1 MNTEPSLSY
10 SPLKSFFR
18 RLFRK
23 ENDSSLRETLEELIE
38 ETQELEP
45 SIASDER
52 ELLGNVLSLRDLNA
66 EDVMTPRADIVAVP
80 HTISGKDLMNL
91 MIKTQ
96 HSRLPVYRETLDEA
110 IGIVDIKDVLAW
122 CAHKNQFSIRQA
134 LKEALYVSPTMRTL
148 DLLFRMRATGN
159 KMALVVDEY
168 GGVDGIITL
177 SDLMG
182 EIIGDIQDAQETS
195 PVPKLTERADGSII
209 ADARVTLEQINDDLN
224 INMSLEKAAD
234 DIDTLGGL
242 VVVLAGRVPVRGE
255 LITHPNGIEIE
266 ILEADPRR
274 VKRVCLYITNLKSI
288 PKSARG

>member
-1 MNTEPSLSY
+1 MSNE
-10 SPLKSFFR
+10 FFKNFWR
-18 RLFRK
+18 RLFRR
-23 ENDSSLRETLEELIE
+23 ESDSSLRETLEELIE
-38 ETQELEP
+38 ESQELEP

-52 ELLGNVLSLRDLNA
+52 ELLGNVLSLRDLMA
-66 EDVMTPRADIVAVP
+66 EDVMTPRADIIAVP
-80 HTISGKDLMNL
+80 QTISGEDLLSL

-96 HSRLPVYRETLDEA
+96 RSRFPIYRETLDEA

-122 CAHKNQFSIRQA
+122 CANKKEFSIRQV
-134 LKEALYVSPTMRTL
+134 LKEVLYVSPTMRTL

-168 GGVDGIITL
+168 GGVDGLITL

-195 PVPKLTERADGSII
+195 IVSKLTERPDGAIV
-209 ADARVTLEQINDDLN
+209 ADARVTLEEISEDLN
-224 INMSLEKAAD
+224 IDMTLGKMAD
-234 DIDTLGGL
+234 DIDTMGGL
-242 VVVLAGRVPVRGE
+242 VISLAGRVPVRGE

-266 ILEADPRR
+266 ILDADPRR
-274 VKRVCLYITNLKSI
+274 VKRVCLYLTNFKII